1 MSWIG
6 EEVHHF
12 KWGKGTVK
20 AQRHGDNELFIQ
32 FENGVITWIR
42 KKTVTRTSEGSMDT
56 IIVQPPD
63 IEKMPETQ
71 NDAHIN
77 RRAIESFKLGI
88 VPPFVKNFIFGRDR
102 EIEYINKWLNQ
113 DIHNY
118 LLLFGE
124 YGTGKSHFLR
134 YIQEIA
140 LEKNYAVSHCSLD
153 PEESPLSKPKMVYRN
168 IVSNFQWMND
178 NGFREY
184 IMELANRNPSRKRGN
199 PYIENIIRHPKN
211 EEIFWKWIEG
221 DDVIKTIDGFPSL
234 YPWSTAANI
243 FCNLLS
249 AFGHFAVNEMN
260 MDGLLLLFDEAESLQ
275 FPYAYSYQ
283 YSRGINF
290 FKGLLLTAS
299 NDPRLLSE
307 QISISTPRTGFET
320 ELIYCGFSQIPYLYE
335 NPSGLKVLFTFTPS
349 DVIRQFCVEIGFDRY
364 LQLERLTEDD
374 KVDVVNAI
382 QQIYRLAYPG
392 IHFSD
397 VERTIIKEK
406 ALEYGRDN
414 IRNLLKCTIEAMDL
428 CRHNEDEPLEELLI

>member
-12 KWGKGTVK
+12 KWGKGVVK
-20 AQRHGDNELFIQ
+20 AQRYGGNELFIQ
-32 FENGVITWIR
+32 FDNGAVTWIR
-42 KKTVTRTSEGSMDT
+42 KKTLTRTSEGAIDSV
-56 IIVQPPD
+56 IVQPTD
-63 IEKMPETQ
+63 ITRVPETR
-71 NDAHIN
+71 NETHIN

-88 VPPFVKNFIFGRDR
+88 VPPFVKNFIFGRDN
-102 EIEYINKWLNQ
+102 EIEYIGKWLNQ
-113 DIHNY
+113 DVQNY

-124 YGTGKSHFLR
+124 YGTGKSHFLK

-140 LEKNYAVSHCSLD
+140 LEKNFAVSHCSLD

-178 NGFREY
+178 KGFREY
-184 IMELANRNPSRKRGN
+184 IIELANRNPSRKRGN
-199 PYIENIIRHPKN
+199 PYIENIIRHPKH

-249 AFGHFAVNEMN
+249 AFGHFAVHEMN
-260 MDGLLLLFDEAESLQ
+260 MEGLLLLFDEAESLQ

-299 NDPRLLSE
+299 SDPRLHSE
-307 QISISTPRTGFET
+307 QVSLSAPRTGFQT
-320 ELIYCGFSQIPYLYE
+320 DLIYCGRNQMPYLYD
-335 NPSGLKVLFTFTPS
+335 NPSGLKVLFALTPS
-349 DVIRQFCVEIGFDRY
+349 EIIRQFCVEVGFDRY
-364 LQLERLTEDD
+364 LQLERLTKDHKLE
-374 KVDVVNAI
+374 VVNAV

-392 IHFSD
+392 MNFTNF
-397 VERTIIKEK
+397 ERNIIQEK
-406 ALEYGRDN
+406 VMELGRDN

-428 CRHNEDEPLEELLI
+428 CRHKGDNPLEELLI